1 MWVFL
6 DNGTYLSI
14 VSHRQQPHK
23 LLVRAR
29 FEGDI
34 EHTFP
39 GTEVSVTPLADYR
52 YRATLDREVVAA
64 RLFAAAMGLDYD
76 NYKAS
81 LDIPGR
87 ARVYSQVW
95 RVMANSQEEQQ

>member
-1 MWVFL
+1 
-6 DNGTYLSI
+6 
-14 VSHRQQPHK
+14 
-23 LLVRAR
+23 
-29 FEGDI
+29 
-34 EHTFP
+34 
-39 GTEVSVTPLADYR
+39 
-52 YRATLDREVVAA
+52 
-64 RLFAAAMGLDYD
+64 MGLDYD